1 MKNYTAQD
9 YLNPAKQ
16 ATLGFGTMR
25 FPKDK
30 AETARMIDT
39 YLDHGYNYIDTA
51 YIYTN
56 SEETLKE
63 TLVKR
68 HPRDKYFMANKLP
81 PWMLRKCPED
91 CVKLFEEQLRR
102 TGLEYFDYYL
112 VHSLSDD
119 GEQKVEDWDLFGW
132 CLEQKKKGLI
142 KHLGFSFHGGTAYLE
157 RLLKRHP
164 ESEFVQLQQNYLDN
178 LRGPAHEWHDLA
190 VKYNKPIIVMEP
202 VKGGALAKLPPAA
215 EKLLKEYTPNR
226 SIASW
231 AIQYTALL
239 QNVTCVLSG
248 MSNMEQMNDNLKTFE
263 DMKPLTAQERELLD
277 QVLNELAKFTG
288 IPCTACKYCHGDC
301 PLNIDIAA
309 SFALYNDAKR
319 DQAGNSW
326 NTAMVYRSI
335 PESNRAEA
343 CIKCGACV
351 SNCPQHIDIPKEM
364 DKVVKQFA

>member
-1 MKNYTAQD
+1 MKNYTPQA
-9 YLNPAKQ
+9 YLSPTTP
-16 ATLGFGTMR
+16 ATLGFGAMR
-25 FPKDK
+25 LPKDK
-30 AETARMIDT
+30 AETTRMVDT
-39 YLDHGYNYIDTA
+39 FLGRGFNYIDTA
-51 YIYTN
+51 YIYSN

-68 HPRDKYFMANKLP
+68 HPRDKYFVADKLP
-81 PWMLRKCPED
+81 PWHLKKCPED

-119 GEQKVEDWDLFGW
+119 DEQKVEDWNLFGW
-132 CLEQKKKGLI
+132 CIEQKKKGFI
-142 KHLGFSFHGGTAYLE
+142 RHLGFSYHGGTAYLE
-157 RLLKRHP
+157 RLLQRHP
-164 ESEFVQLQQNYLDN
+164 EVEFVQLQQNYLDN
-178 LRGPAHEWHDLA
+178 LRGPAHEWHALA
-190 VKYNKPIIVMEP
+190 VKYNKPIVVMEP
-202 VKGGALAKLPPAA
+202 VKGGALAKLPPTA
-215 EKLLKEYTPNR
+215 EKLLKEYAPDR

-263 DMKPLTAQERELLD
+263 EMKPLTQAEYDLLD

-288 IPCTACKYCHGDC
+288 IPCTACKYCHADC

-309 SFALYNDAKR
+309 CFALYNDAKR

-326 NTAMVYRSI
+326 NTKMVYNSI
-335 PESNRAEA
+335 PEGNRAGA
-343 CIKCGACV
+343 CIKCGACAAH
-351 SNCPQHIDIPKEM
+351 CPQKIDIPGGM
-364 DKVVKQFA
+364 DKVVGLFG